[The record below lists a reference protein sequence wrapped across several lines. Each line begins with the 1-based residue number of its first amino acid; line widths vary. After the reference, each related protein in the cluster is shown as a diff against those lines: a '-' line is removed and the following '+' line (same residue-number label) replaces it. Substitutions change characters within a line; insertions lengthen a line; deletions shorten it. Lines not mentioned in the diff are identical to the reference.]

1 VNFYRQHLN
10 SLPNWQLKS
19 KEALVPKP
27 QQEAEQGIYVLYCPA
42 KLPVPRMGSST
53 SQDPVRQSGECLI
66 LEWTFLDSLTV
77 SCSVVVSLCIIA
89 YQTCAYMY
97 VSLRWIKGSGIMKI
111 FFLNIFIKASG
122 RWWEEEAEFTQ
133 VLFWDRSHSP
143 CKLATAWPRS
153 LSNSER
159 TISESRGGASHC
171 VGLCQA
177 KQ

>member
-1 VNFYRQHLN
+1 M
-10 SLPNWQLKS
+10 S
-19 KEALVPKP
+19 
-27 QQEAEQGIYVLYCPA
+27 YCPGE
-42 KLPVPRMGSST
+42 LPVPGMGSTRVTHEGVEEGCALHS
-53 SQDPVRQSGECLI
+53 SQDPVRQSRECLI
-66 LEWTFLDSLTV
+66 FQ
-77 SCSVVVSLCIIA
+77 CIIA

-97 VSLRWIKGSGIMKI
+97 VCEPEMDKRRWSHEYIC
-111 FFLNIFIKASG
+111 FNIFIKASG